1 MDATPQHAF
10 NPTTYSAV
18 KLDGVDSLGKLR
30 DDLIEFY
37 RPANSQ
43 ELFAINR
50 IALAQQTLLLV
61 ARIENGLFDVFLNEG
76 CRSRSVPELAPHL
89 VGGDQKIVAEHTR
102 NALLTVGMCS
112 VNARS
117 KEVALF
123 LRFQAQ
129 AERMYRRAVEEFERL
144 RKLRPKAGA
153 PAPTLEPPSV
163 SVDDAASAMPRNRR
177 PAPSAS
183 PAASASRAAPKSTSP
198 PSRPAKIKDFTPHA
212 RSIHTGAG
220 VPFPGAHRGR
230 AHRRGTGGRARRGAR
245 PQRRARA
252 GQQGD
257 GQAARRKSARAS
269 ASCSTAPS
277 RARSGARSRASRQF
291 AEAAL
296 RARLD
301 AEWLDLTL
309 PAPGPRRGHLHPI
322 TRIQRELEELFISL
336 GFAVLD
342 GPEVETEYHN
352 FDALN
357 IPADHP
363 ARDMQDTFWLED
375 GNLLR
380 THTSPVQ
387 VRGMER
393 LGPPLRMIA
402 PGRVFRNESVDAS
415 HEHTFYQLEGMMI
428 DRDVSVAHL
437 LYFMKTLLT
446 AIFHRDV
453 TVRLRP
459 GYFPFVEPG
468 FELDIQCLICGGPG
482 CPVCKQ
488 SGWVELLPC
497 GLVNPNVL
505 RMSGIDPEEW
515 NGFAFGLGLTRLVMM
530 RYGIDD
536 IRQLQG
542 GDLRFLEQ
550 F

>member
-1 MDATPQHAF
+1 MLEAA
-10 NPTTYSAV
+10 
-18 KLDGVDSLGKLR
+18 
-30 DDLIEFY
+30 I
-37 RPANSQ
+37 Q
-43 ELFAINR
+43 ELESRSLAR
-50 IALAQQTLLLV
+50 IASAATAEELEA
-61 ARIENGLFDVFLNEG
+61 ARVDALGRKGGLTQFSKEMAK
-76 CRSRSVPELAPHL
+76 LAPEDRKQI
-89 VGGDQKIVAEHTR
+89 GM
-102 NALLTVGMCS
+102 LL
-112 VNARS
+112 N
-117 KEVALF
+117 
-123 LRFQAQ
+123 
-129 AERMYRRAVEEFERL
+129 
-144 RKLRPKAGA
+144 
-153 PAPTLEPPSV
+153 
-163 SVDDAASAMPRNRR
+163 
-177 PAPSAS
+177 
-183 PAASASRAAPKSTSP
+183 
-198 PSRPAKIKDFTPHA
+198 
-212 RSIHTGAG
+212 
-220 VPFPGAHRGR
+220 
-230 AHRRGTGGRARRGAR
+230 
-245 PQRRARA
+245 
-252 GQQGD
+252 
-257 GQAARRKSARAS
+257 AARQALEKALEEKQ
-269 ASCSTAPS
+269 
-277 RARSGARSRASRQF
+277 RQF
-291 AEAAL
+291 AEEAL
-296 RARLD
+296 RARLE

-309 PAPGPRRGHLHPI
+309 PAPGPRLGHLHPI
-322 TRIQRELEELFISL
+322 TRIQRELEDLFVSL

-357 IPADHP
+357 IPPDHP
-363 ARDMQDTFWLED
+363 ARDMQDTFWLD
-375 GNLLR
+375 GGNLLR

-446 AIFHRDV
+446 AIFHREV

-497 GLVNPNVL
+497 GLVNPKVL

-515 NGFAFGLGLTRLVMM
+515 GGFAFGLGLTRLVMM
-530 RYGIDD
+530 RYAIDD

>member
-1 MDATPQHAF
+1 MLDNSIREFEARALARLQ
-10 NPTTYSAV
+10 SASSAEDLEAARV
-18 KLDGVDSLGKLR
+18 EALGRKAGLSQFSKEMGKLAPEER
-30 DDLIEFY
+30 
-37 RPANSQ
+37 
-43 ELFAINR
+43 
-50 IALAQQTLLLV
+50 
-61 ARIENGLFDVFLNEG
+61 ARIGKLLNDA
-76 CRSRSVPELAPHL
+76 R
-89 VGGDQKIVAEHTR
+89 QKLEA
-102 NALLTVGMCS
+102 
-112 VNARS
+112 
-117 KEVALF
+117 
-123 LRFQAQ
+123 
-129 AERMYRRAVEEFERL
+129 AVEG
-144 RKLRPKAGA
+144 KK
-153 PAPTLEPPSV
+153 
-163 SVDDAASAMPRNRR
+163 
-177 PAPSAS
+177 
-183 PAASASRAAPKSTSP
+183 
-198 PSRPAKIKDFTPHA
+198 
-212 RSIHTGAG
+212 
-220 VPFPGAHRGR
+220 
-230 AHRRGTGGRARRGAR
+230 
-245 PQRRARA
+245 
-252 GQQGD
+252 
-257 GQAARRKSARAS
+257 
-269 ASCSTAPS
+269 
-277 RARSGARSRASRQF
+277 RQF
-291 AEAAL
+291 EEAAL

-301 AEWLDLTL
+301 AEWVDLTL
-309 PAPGPRRGHLHPI
+309 PAPGPPRGHLHPI
-322 TRIQRELEELFISL
+322 TRIQRELEELFLSL
-336 GFAVLD
+336 GFTVLD

-357 IPADHP
+357 IPAEHP
-363 ARDMQDTFWLED
+363 ARDMQDTFWLD
-375 GNLLR
+375 GGNLLR

-446 AIFHRDV
+446 AIFCREV

-536 IRQLQG
+536 IRHLQG

>member
-1 MDATPQHAF
+1 MLGDSITREETLFLSRIEGAATLEELE
-10 NPTTYSAV
+10 SARV
-18 KLDGVDSLGKLR
+18 EALGRKGALTLAGKEMGKLASEER
-30 DDLIEFY
+30 APFGK
-37 RPANSQ
+37 
-43 ELFAINR
+43 
-50 IALAQQTLLLV
+50 LLNA
-61 ARIENGLFDVFLNEG
+61 AR
-76 CRSRSVPELAPHL
+76 
-89 VGGDQKIVAEHTR
+89 QKI
-102 NALLTVGMCS
+102 
-112 VNARS
+112 
-117 KEVALF
+117 
-123 LRFQAQ
+123 
-129 AERMYRRAVEEFERL
+129 
-144 RKLRPKAGA
+144 
-153 PAPTLEPPSV
+153 
-163 SVDDAASAMPRNRR
+163 
-177 PAPSAS
+177 
-183 PAASASRAAPKSTSP
+183 
-198 PSRPAKIKDFTPHA
+198 
-212 RSIHTGAG
+212 
-220 VPFPGAHRGR
+220 
-230 AHRRGTGGRARRGAR
+230 
-245 PQRRARA
+245 
-252 GQQGD
+252 
-257 GQAARRKSARAS
+257 
-269 ASCSTAPS
+269 
-277 RARSGARSRASRQF
+277 
-291 AEAAL
+291 EAAL
-296 RARLD
+296 EAKRGALEAAALNRRLE

-309 PAPGPRRGHLHPI
+309 PAPGPRRGRLHPV
-322 TRIQRELEELFISL
+322 TRIQRELESLFQSL

-363 ARDMQDTFWLED
+363 ARDMQDTFWLEG

-402 PGRVFRNESVDAS
+402 PGRAFRNESVDAS

-437 LYFMKTLLT
+437 TYFMKTLLG

-468 FELDIQCLICGGPG
+468 FELDVQCLICGGPG
-482 CPVCKQ
+482 CAVCKQ

-505 RMSGIDPEEW
+505 RMSGIDPSEW
-515 NGFAFGLGLTRLVMM
+515 NGFAFGLGLTRLAMM

>member
-1 MDATPQHAF
+1 MLAESIEQLESCSLERIRAAGSPEELE
-10 NPTTYSAV
+10 AV
-18 KLDGVDSLGKLR
+18 RVEVLGRNGSLKQAGKEMGRLPVEERKHIGKL
-30 DDLIEFY
+30 
-37 RPANSQ
+37 
-43 ELFAINR
+43 
-50 IALAQQTLLLV
+50 
-61 ARIENGLFDVFLNEG
+61 LNEAKEKLE
-76 CRSRSVPELAPHL
+76 SEL
-89 VGGDQKIVAEHTR
+89 D
-102 NALLTVGMCS
+102 
-112 VNARS
+112 AR
-117 KEVALF
+117 K
-123 LRFQAQ
+123 
-129 AERMYRRAVEEFERL
+129 
-144 RKLRPKAGA
+144 
-153 PAPTLEPPSV
+153 
-163 SVDDAASAMPRNRR
+163 
-177 PAPSAS
+177 
-183 PAASASRAAPKSTSP
+183 
-198 PSRPAKIKDFTPHA
+198 
-212 RSIHTGAG
+212 
-220 VPFPGAHRGR
+220 
-230 AHRRGTGGRARRGAR
+230 
-245 PQRRARA
+245 
-252 GQQGD
+252 
-257 GQAARRKSARAS
+257 
-269 ASCSTAPS
+269 
-277 RARSGARSRASRQF
+277 RQF
-291 AEAAL
+291 EEAAL
-296 RARLD
+296 GARLD

-309 PAPGPRRGHLHPI
+309 PAPGPARGHLHPI
-322 TRIQRELEELFISL
+322 TRIQRELEDLFRSL

-363 ARDMQDTFWLED
+363 ARDMQDTFWLEG

-415 HEHTFYQLEGMMI
+415 HEHTFYQLEGMMV

-446 AIFHRDV
+446 AIFGREV

-468 FELDIQCLICGGPG
+468 FELDIQCLICGGTG

-505 RMSGIDPEEW
+505 RMSGIDPDEW
-515 NGFAFGLGLTRLVMM
+515 GGFAFGLGLTRLAMM

-542 GDLRFLEQ
+542 GDLRFLSQ

>member
-1 MDATPQHAF
+1 MLEQTLQELESRSLARLA
-10 NPTTYSAV
+10 SASTV
-18 KLDGVDSLGKLR
+18 EEIEAVRVEVLGRKSGALTGLSKDLGKLPEDER
-30 DDLIEFY
+30 KQ
-37 RPANSQ
+37 AGK
-43 ELFAINR
+43 
-50 IALAQQTLLLV
+50 LLNT
-61 ARIENGLFDVFLNEG
+61 AR
-76 CRSRSVPELAPHL
+76 
-89 VGGDQKIVAEHTR
+89 QKIEE
-102 NALLTVGMCS
+102 ALETALQQQ
-112 VNARS
+112 NAR
-117 KEVALF
+117 
-123 LRFQAQ
+123 
-129 AERMYRRAVEEFERL
+129 
-144 RKLRPKAGA
+144 KLA
-153 PAPTLEPPSV
+153 T
-163 SVDDAASAMPRNRR
+163 
-177 PAPSAS
+177 
-183 PAASASRAAPKSTSP
+183 
-198 PSRPAKIKDFTPHA
+198 
-212 RSIHTGAG
+212 
-220 VPFPGAHRGR
+220 
-230 AHRRGTGGRARRGAR
+230 
-245 PQRRARA
+245 
-252 GQQGD
+252 
-257 GQAARRKSARAS
+257 
-269 ASCSTAPS
+269 
-277 RARSGARSRASRQF
+277 
-291 AEAAL
+291 
-296 RARLD
+296 RLD
-301 AEWLDLTL
+301 AEWIDLTV

-322 TRIQRELEELFISL
+322 TRIQRELEELFTSL

-342 GPEVETEYHN
+342 GPEVETEYRN

-357 IPADHP
+357 IPAVHP
-363 ARDMQDTFWLED
+363 ARDMQDTFWLD
-375 GNLLR
+375 GGHLLR

-415 HEHTFYQLEGMMI
+415 HEHTFYQLEGMMV

-437 LYFMKTLLT
+437 IYFMKTLLG

-505 RMSGIDPEEW
+505 RMSGIDPNEW

-536 IRQLQG
+536 IRHLQG

>member
-1 MDATPQHAF
+1 MLDESIKRLESCSLERIRAA
-10 NPTTYSAV
+10 SSLEALEAV
-18 KLDGVDSLGKLR
+18 RVEVLGRNGSLKQFGKEMGKL
-30 DDLIEFY
+30 
-37 RPANSQ
+37 P
-43 ELFAINR
+43 
-50 IALAQQTLLLV
+50 
-61 ARIENGLFDVFLNEG
+61 
-76 CRSRSVPELAPHL
+76 
-89 VGGDQKIVAEHTR
+89 
-102 NALLTVGMCS
+102 
-112 VNARS
+112 
-117 KEVALF
+117 
-123 LRFQAQ
+123 
-129 AERMYRRAVEEFERL
+129 VEEKKQIGKLLNDAKEKLEAEFEA
-144 RKLRPKAGA
+144 RK
-153 PAPTLEPPSV
+153 
-163 SVDDAASAMPRNRR
+163 
-177 PAPSAS
+177 
-183 PAASASRAAPKSTSP
+183 
-198 PSRPAKIKDFTPHA
+198 
-212 RSIHTGAG
+212 
-220 VPFPGAHRGR
+220 
-230 AHRRGTGGRARRGAR
+230 
-245 PQRRARA
+245 
-252 GQQGD
+252 
-257 GQAARRKSARAS
+257 
-269 ASCSTAPS
+269 
-277 RARSGARSRASRQF
+277 RQF
-291 AEAAL
+291 DEAAL
-296 RARLD
+296 EARLD

-322 TRIQRELEELFISL
+322 TRIQRELEDLFRSM

-363 ARDMQDTFWLED
+363 ARDMQDTFWLEG

-437 LYFMKTLLT
+437 LFFMKTLLG
-446 AIFHRDV
+446 AIFGREV

-505 RMSGIDPEEW
+505 RMSGIDPDQW
-515 NGFAFGLGLTRLVMM
+515 GGFAFGLGLTRLAMM

-536 IRQLQG
+536 IRHLQG